1 MDNYIKE
8 LFYDEPIEYNGLSI
22 YPVTMKEYI
31 EFHLYV
37 NCLLLDKNS
46 IPDVSIISMSY
57 LHFLYYISETQKLP
71 YVYMLKLLLFLV
83 LHLTEEEAEKMMFYV
98 RDNKAYFSVKGKEY
112 DSNDFDKISSIIMEQ
127 NGIRPIDN
135 TIQKELRDA
144 LEEAENYKMRQ
155 NGYKICS
162 LEEQMICV
170 MISTPL
176 KLEDIY
182 NLTIRKFEKVLARVD
197 AKLHYQI
204 YLSASLSG
212 FVKIDNSSIKHW
224 LSDLSNPDRYAGVKV
239 DEEEFRNKIDGING
253 VG

>member
-1 MDNYIKE
+1 
-8 LFYDEPIEYNGLSI
+8 
-22 YPVTMKEYI
+22 
-31 EFHLYV
+31 
-37 NCLLLDKNS
+37 
-46 IPDVSIISMSY
+46 
-57 LHFLYYISETQKLP
+57 
-71 YVYMLKLLLFLV
+71 
-83 LHLTEEEAEKMMFYV
+83 
-98 RDNKAYFSVKGKEY
+98 
-112 DSNDFDKISSIIMEQ
+112 MEQ

-212 FVKIDNSSIKHW
+212 FVKRMKLSVYCSPTQHIKSASYSLLYCTVIRLLSFLNLLILSSSATLQQKSPTPCPEQLISVIYPLLFNAAIGIAINSST
-224 LSDLSNPDRYAGVKV
+224 S
-239 DEEEFRNKIDGING
+239 
-253 VG
+253 